1 LSLHSVQINTLKHP
15 DKSLYQSKPLGQLQN
30 RHGPLLGP
38 MLRFTNFF
46 NSALQQNFNNAF
58 NMSLLLLE
66 HRFLS
71 FFKSA
76 LSQNFNKAI
85 SFELM
90 IIGAKVPQL
99 PVESFATEF

>member
-1 LSLHSVQINTLKHP
+1 
-15 DKSLYQSKPLGQLQN
+15 
-30 RHGPLLGP
+30 
-38 MLRFTNFF
+38 
-46 NSALQQNFNNAF
+46 
-58 NMSLLLLE
+58 MSLLLLE